1 VEPNSRLGQALT
13 YLLKHWESVTRFLTV
28 PGAPLDN
35 NAAEVRLVGQK
46 PNTQGVWGIDPGGLS
61 AGGLQNLIPV
71 SV

>member
-1 VEPNSRLGQALT
+1 MAYRLDHWDTLT
-13 YLLKHWESVTRFLTV
+13 RVVHE

-35 NAAEVRLVGQK
+35 NTAEVRLVGQK
-46 PNTQGVWGIDPGGLS
+46 PNPLGVWGIDPGGLS